1 MRSILTRTLTFP
13 LLLLLPAPVL
23 AQTSVEDLIRDLL
36 PGCVHSCA
44 LDTMESLY
52 SCSLDD
58 AACFCEGDVTTL
70 TVLEEWLQCPNS
82 NCDEE
87 DIRAMMLGPED
98 INNQFRG
105 VCDSV
110 DTESGGGSDT
120 ADESDSRDETS
131 SDSESGSGDSEEE
144 TNEEVSEDGA
154 STLSSANILLAAGAM
169 IVAAFL

>member
-1 MRSILTRTLTFP
+1 MHSILTRTLSFP
-13 LLLLLPAPVL
+13 LLLLPATVL

-105 VCDSV
+105 VCDRV
-110 DTESGGGSDT
+110 DTGSGGGSDT
-120 ADESDSRDETS
+120 ANESDSGDETS
-131 SDSESGSGDSEEE
+131 SDSDSGSGDSEEE

-154 STLSSANILLAAGAM
+154 STLSSANILLAAGA
-169 IVAAFL
+169 IILAAFL